1 MTTISRVILGEQSA
15 LSESLSPNQAARFSV
30 NGEIYYCF
38 DQPAKHHIEA
48 ARRAI
53 VAGKSAGIITGESQS
68 PEAIF
73 FDMDGTVIEE
83 ESLVEIAKSLKK
95 EDEIHRL
102 TELAMTGAMDF
113 KTSLQARLKI
123 LKGLSRSQVLEIKP
137 TLCAGILQFASWCHQ
152 QKIKIFLIS
161 GGFQELAAPV
171 AKQLGCVEFLAN
183 RFSWDGDIM
192 QGGIDGD
199 IIDGEGKQR
208 AVANWIKTFGFQ
220 TSRTVAV
227 GDGAN
232 DILMMKTSGLAVG
245 FKPKPIL
252 WPDLQIANHTGDHRF
267 LLESLHF
274 STTSKKS

>member
-1 MTTISRVILGEQSA
+1 MTTTSRVILGEQTA
-15 LSESLSPNQAARFSV
+15 LGESLSPKPAAHFSI
-30 NGEIYYCF
+30 NGETYYCF
-38 DQPAKHHIEA
+38 DQPSRDHISA

-53 VAGKSAGIITGESQS
+53 DAGQSAGIIAGESQS

-95 EDEIHRL
+95 EDEIDRL

-113 KTSLQARLKI
+113 KTSLQARLRI
-123 LKGLSRSQVLEIKP
+123 LKGLTRSQVLKIKP
-137 TLCAGILQFASWCHQ
+137 TLCTGILQFADWCHQ
-152 QKIKIFLIS
+152 HKIKIFLIS

-171 AKQLGCVEFLAN
+171 AKQLGCVDFLAN

-192 QGGIDGD
+192 QGRIDGD
-199 IIDGEGKQR
+199 IIDGQGKQL
-208 AVANWIKTFGFQ
+208 AVLSWIKTFGFQ
-220 TSRTVAV
+220 TSRTVVV

-232 DILMMKTSGLAVG
+232 DLLMMKASGLAVG
-245 FKPKPIL
+245 FRPKPIL

-267 LLESLHF
+267 LLESLRF
-274 STTSKKS
+274 STPSKKS

>member
-1 MTTISRVILGEQSA
+1 MTTTSRVILGEQAA
-15 LSESLSPNQAARFSV
+15 LSESLSPNQASRFSV
-30 NGEIYYCF
+30 NGETFYCF
-38 DQPAKHHIEA
+38 DQPSKHHIAA

-53 VAGKSAGIITGESQS
+53 VAGESAGIITGESQS

-95 EDEIHRL
+95 EDEIGRL
-102 TELAMTGAMDF
+102 TELAMTGGMDF

-123 LKGLSRSQVLEIKP
+123 LKGLTRSQVLEIKP
-137 TLCAGILQFASWCHQ
+137 TLCAGIVQFANWCHE

-161 GGFQELAAPV
+161 GGFHELAAPV
-171 AKQLGCVEFLAN
+171 AKQLGCVDFLAN

-192 QGGIDGD
+192 QGRIDGD
-199 IIDGEGKQR
+199 IIDGRGKQL
-208 AVANWIKTFGFQ
+208 AVLNWIKTLGFQ

-232 DILMMKTSGLAVG
+232 DLLMMKASGLAVG
-245 FKPKPIL
+245 FRPKPIL
-252 WPDLQIANHTGDHRF
+252 WPDHHR
-267 LLESLHF
+267 LPIER
-274 STTSKKS
+274 KAEA